1 MKKMRVQWTPDLDQD
16 LDSITT
22 KCSPFYDEE
31 LTNQLITDYGSIEN
45 FKQSDKYKEMKGE
58 INNP

>member
-22 KCSPFYDEE
+22 KGSLFYNEK
-31 LTNQLITDYGSIEN
+31 LTNQLINDYGSIEN
-45 FKQSDKYKEMKGE
+45 FKQSDKYKKMKK
-58 INNP
+58 